1 LSASPGVCVSSSA
14 QAACV
19 GARVVRWYS
28 INTHA
33 LEGRRRDARRGD
45 LGKRRVPLPVV
56 HAAVCV
62 RRRARADAAARVR
75 KRAQLL
81 RQVLRSS
88 LLFNTPCT
96 RSACYSR
103 ACNTHA
109 IHLTCTATIRR
120 RALRARRRRL
130 PAVPHRALDR
140 RQAEP
145 RLHQRAR
152 QARAPVRGVRVRA
165 PAVVRRGAGARA
177 RVHQQPH
184 SVPDAHRSRA

>member
-1 LSASPGVCVSSSA
+1 MSL
-14 QAACV
+14 
-19 GARVVRWYS
+19 YS
-28 INTHA
+28 INTRTR
-33 LEGRRRDARRGD
+33 EDKRRDARRGE
-45 LGKRRVPLPVV
+45 LGKRRVPLPAV

-75 KRAQLL
+75 ERAQLL

-88 LLFNTPCT
+88 LLFDALCT
-96 RSACYSR
+96 RSVCHSR

-109 IHLTCTATIRR
+109 IQLTSNAAIGR
-120 RALRARRRRL
+120 RAVHTRGGRL

-140 RQAEP
+140 RQAQP

-165 PAVVRRGAGARA
+165 PAVVRRGAAARA

-184 SVPDAHRSRA
+184 TVPDAHRSLRLNICCMHAHAEYACSCTTGKI